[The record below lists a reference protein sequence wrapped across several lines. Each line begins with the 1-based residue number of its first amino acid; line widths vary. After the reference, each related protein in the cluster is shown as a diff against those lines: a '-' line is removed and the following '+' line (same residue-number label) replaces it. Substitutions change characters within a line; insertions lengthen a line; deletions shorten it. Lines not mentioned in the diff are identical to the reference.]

1 MAEFDNTNRG
11 VLFKNQYRKTDK
23 HPDYTGSVNVEG
35 KELDLAAWVRK
46 SKKGVVYIS
55 LSVSE
60 PKVEDLTGEIE
71 ESASSVYNQDT
82 DEDIPY

>member
-11 VLFKNQYRKTDK
+11 VLFKNQYRKTEK
-23 HPDYTGSVNVEG
+23 HPDYTGNINVEG

-60 PKVEDLTGEIE
+60 PKVEDLTSEIE
-71 ESASSVYNQDT
+71 SVYNQDI

>member
-23 HPDYTGSVNVEG
+23 HPDYTGNINVEG

-46 SKKGVVYIS
+46 SKKGVVTS
-55 LSVSE
+55 VLVCLSRKS
-60 PKVEDLTGEIE
+60 KI
-71 ESASSVYNQDT
+71 
-82 DEDIPY
+82 

>member
-11 VLFKNQYRKTDK
+11 VLFKNQYRKTEK
-23 HPDYTGSVNVEG
+23 HPDYTGNINVEG

-60 PKVEDLTGEIE
+60 PKVEDLTSEVE
-71 ESASSVYNQDT
+71 SVYNQDI